1 MQCQDN
7 SRLRIPLPEVC
18 DTPDIG
24 CVPIVSEKPD
34 CEPQPDQIPFAF
46 DPSTSTL
53 WIFSCKTREWIAF
66 RKFRLCGDLPEI
78 NISNLA
84 EICELL
90 RIPVFFDA
98 GAGCQEGWIT
108 LQELVN
114 QIMKCLRLKWRAVC
128 VRSDTLKIDI
138 ANLEDVLPPWY
149 VRFENLQPVCGT
161 GDEGDPI
168 VVKGADP
175 ICKWPV
181 KSFQD
186 VRDAQVKHLGACLDD
201 EMSRVP
207 FPPSP
212 CEFERTTQPQVE
224 NASEKDVIL
233 CVDDE
238 NVKIPVPPGFFT
250 PPPCGF
256 PRIENSQ
263 VKSASEKD
271 IIMCVDDENVKTP
284 VPPSFFMIPPC
295 EYPQVEQAR
304 VESAS
309 ERNIIMCLD
318 GEHVKTPLPPGFYSR
333 SPCEYPQYTRAQVD
347 AAQDKDIILC
357 VDGKHAKVPVPPGFF
372 IPEYLC
378 VPEVTDKPESPPPEG
393 TGPIRVDCNGRIHFW
408 ICDSQIWLT
417 VNAGIAGVDRLA
429 SIEKQIENPCDDV
442 AFKAWVTKK
451 GDVCKTEASLTMKE
465 LAERMFECLESDEQ
479 DCDFGSRFNRWL
491 MRSVGAEAISGS
503 GTGGNFDYKP
513 VNRGDFCVSS
523 RDGAVI
529 MGEAQLKGKIPA
541 GSPWVEMRNTSC
553 IPRTYIIFTKMRAK
567 RSMHSRNNYS
577 IGLLGIMSFDKGE
590 AQYKHDVAT
599 SPYGIFKEMT
609 VSEGQ
614 TKSCAKRLEE
624 GFSLEGLP
632 LCAGTQQFQPRMYHG
647 LVNGYIS
654 AAFLPAGQ
662 GKNGYSMQRD
672 GTQQVN
678 DVVRTVNYT
687 FMTVPPGAMRRAT
700 FDVIYSLSDIATDN
714 EIHFNCTN
722 HIGAFSVNTRV
733 EAEDTE
739 DSADDD

>member
-7 SRLRIPLPEVC
+7 SKLRIPLSEVC
-18 DTPDIG
+18 STPDIG
-24 CVPIVSEKPD
+24 CVPITSGKPQ
-34 CEPQPDQIPFAF
+34 CTPQPDQIPFAF
-46 DPSTSTL
+46 DPDANTL
-53 WIFSCKTREWIAF
+53 WIYSCKTHEWLEF
-66 RKFRLCGDLPEI
+66 RKFRLCDDLIEI
-78 NISNLA
+78 NVDNLA
-84 EICELL
+84 NICELL
-90 RIPVFFDA
+90 QIPVFFNA
-98 GAGCQEGWIT
+98 GNGCQEGWIT
-108 LQELVN
+108 LQDLVDK
-114 QIMKCLRLKWRAVC
+114 IKTCLDLKWRAVC
-128 VRSDTLKIDI
+128 LNVVEGEGGVLKIDI
-138 ANLEDVLPPWY
+138 HNLEEALPPWY
-149 VRFENLQPVCGT
+149 IKLKNIWPTCGT
-161 GDEGDPI
+161 GEEGDP
-168 VVKGADP
+168 VTLTTYDP
-175 ICKWPV
+175 VCKWPT
-181 KSFQD
+181 KTLQD
-186 VRDAQVKHLGACLDD
+186 VSNAREIHLGACLNS
-201 EMSRVP
+201 EMVRVP

-212 CEFERTTQPQVE
+212 CEFPRITQPQVE
-224 NASEKDVIL
+224 SAAEKDVIL
-233 CVDDE
+233 CVDNE
-238 NVKIPVPPGFFT
+238 NVKI
-250 PPPCGF
+250 
-256 PRIENSQ
+256 
-263 VKSASEKD
+263 
-271 IIMCVDDENVKTP
+271 P

-347 AAQDKDIILC
+347 AAQDKDVILC

-378 VPEVTDKPESPPPEG
+378 VPEVTEKPESPPSEG

-408 ICDSQIWLT
+408 ICDTQVWLT
-417 VNAGIAGVDRLA
+417 VNAGIAGLDRLV

-451 GDVCKTEASLTMKE
+451 GEVCKTEASLTMKE

-662 GKNGYSMQRD
+662 GKNGYAMERD